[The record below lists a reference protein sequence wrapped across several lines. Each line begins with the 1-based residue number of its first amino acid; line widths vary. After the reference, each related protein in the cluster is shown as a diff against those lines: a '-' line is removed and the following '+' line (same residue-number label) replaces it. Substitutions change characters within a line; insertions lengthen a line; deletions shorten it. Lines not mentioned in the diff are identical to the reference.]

1 MAVDPAA
8 VILPATHVTA
18 AAEAGADAGAS
29 LAGAALAGA
38 LVVAAADGAVLA
50 PLFEHAPRA
59 NAAISASAPRRLGV
73 EMLTDGSSWW
83 SRVSARSGMRGS
95 RSGMTG
101 TASVDRVNACFAG
114 G

>member
-1 MAVDPAA
+1 MSIDPCATWVNPVPPPPPWTFTVEPGPAVAYSCEAASTTGCMAVDPAA

-50 PLFEHAPRA
+50 PLLEQAPTA

-73 EMLTDGSSWW
+73 E
-83 SRVSARSGMRGS
+83 
-95 RSGMTG
+95 
-101 TASVDRVNACFAG
+101 
-114 G
+114 